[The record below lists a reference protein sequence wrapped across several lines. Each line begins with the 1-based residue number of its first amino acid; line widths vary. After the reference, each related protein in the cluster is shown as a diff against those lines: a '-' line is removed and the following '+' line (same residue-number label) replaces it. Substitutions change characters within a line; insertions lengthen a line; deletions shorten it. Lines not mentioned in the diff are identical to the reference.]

1 MTPPTRHLDLSRRQ
15 FLAAASLAAGTAVLA
30 GCAPGATPGSG
41 PQTLQFWHLLSG
53 GDGVTMSQLLQN
65 ANDAQSAYRIRPTV
79 LAWGT
84 PYYTKLAMAGAGG
97 RAPDVA
103 VMHATRTV
111 GWAPGGLLDP
121 WDLDRLAELG
131 VDASTFPAPIWEKG
145 FVGEDM
151 YSIALDAHPFVAMFN
166 TDICDAAGVLDSD
179 GRLAETASPEEFVEQ
194 LRAIGSQAGG
204 HALSYGYLGDGAQ
217 MWRLF
222 YTLYSQH
229 GAPIELP
236 AGGPAVIDKDAAV
249 ESLSFVRTLLDG
261 EIAATQADYGTAVAE
276 FATGQSGMLF
286 TGVWELRTMQNAK
299 LPFDATMI
307 PTLYG
312 TPAVYADSHSFVLP
326 HQTNAD
332 PVRRDLTYRFVA
344 DMLKGSFGWAEAGHV
359 PAFLPVTESSE
370 YDDLLPQA
378 HYAEAAKH
386 VVYDPTAWFTGSGS
400 NFQGEF
406 GAAVQGVL
414 LNGDDPAAAID
425 RFERRVNTFLRQPNP
440 ADPEGTF
447 ES

>member
-1 MTPPTRHLDLSRRQ
+1 MTPPLDLSRRQ
-15 FLAAASLAAGTAVLA
+15 FLTAASLTAAAALLA
-30 GCAPGATPGSG
+30 GCAPGATPGAG

-53 GDGVTMSQLLQN
+53 GDGVTMSQLLQKV
-65 ANDAQSAYRIRPTV
+65 NDAQDAFRIRPTV

-103 VMHATRTV
+103 IMHATRTV

-121 WDLDRLAELG
+121 WDLARLEELG
-131 VDASTFPAPIWEKG
+131 IDASTFPKPIWEKG
-145 FVGEDM
+145 FVGEQM
-151 YSIALDAHPFVAMFN
+151 FSIALDAHPFVAMFN

-179 GRLAETASPEEFVEQ
+179 GALQETTSPEAFLEQ
-194 LRAIGSQAGG
+194 LRAIGGQASG

-229 GAPIELP
+229 GSPIELP
-236 AGGPAVIDKDAAV
+236 PGGKAVIDKDVAV
-249 ESLSFVRTLLDG
+249 ESLTFMRTLLDG
-261 EIAATQADYGTAVAE
+261 EIAAAQADYGTAVAE
-276 FATGQSGMLF
+276 FSTGKSGMLF

-326 HQTNAD
+326 HQTHAD
-332 PVRRDLTYRFVA
+332 KAKRDLTYQFVA
-344 DMLKGSFGWAEAGHV
+344 DMLKGSFGWAEAGHI
-359 PAFLPVTESSE
+359 PAFLPVTESPE
-370 YDDLLPQA
+370 YADLVPQA

-406 GAAVQGVL
+406 GAAVQNVL
-414 LNGDDPAAAID
+414 LKGDDPVAAID
-425 RFERRVNTFLRQPNP
+425 RFEARVNTMLSQPNP

-447 ES
+447 GS

>member
-1 MTPPTRHLDLSRRQ
+1 MTPPLDLSRRQ
-15 FLAAASLAAGTAVLA
+15 FLAAASLAAGTALLA
-30 GCAPGATPGSG
+30 GCAPGAVPGSAT
-41 PQTLQFWHLLSG
+41 QTLQFWHLLSG
-53 GDGVTMSQLLQN
+53 GDGVTMSSMLDKVN
-65 ANDAQSAYRIRPTV
+65 SAQSAFRIRPTV

-103 VMHATRTV
+103 IMHATRTV

-131 VDASTFPAPIWEKG
+131 VDDSTFPTPIWEKG
-145 FVGEDM
+145 FVGENM
-151 YSIALDAHPFVAMFN
+151 YSVALDAHPFVLMFN
-166 TDICDAAGVLDSD
+166 TDVCDAAGVLDSD
-179 GRLAETASPEEFVEQ
+179 GRLQETNSPEEFLDQ
-194 LRAIGSQAGG
+194 LRTVSGAASG

-222 YTLYSQH
+222 YGLYAQH
-229 GAPIELP
+229 GLAIELP
-236 AGGPAVIDKDAAV
+236 VGGTAVIDKDAAV
-249 ESLSFVRTLLDG
+249 ESLTFMQTLLDG
-261 EIAATQADYGTAVAE
+261 EIAAAQNDYGSAIAE
-276 FATGQSGMLF
+276 FATGKSGMLM
-286 TGVWELRTMQNAK
+286 TGVWELRTMQAAE

-332 PVRRDLTYRFVA
+332 PARRDLTYRFVA
-344 DMLKGSFGWAEAGHV
+344 DMLKGSFDWAEAGHI
-359 PAFLPVTESSE
+359 PAYLPVTESPE
-370 YDDLLPQA
+370 YADLIPQA
-378 HYAEAAKH
+378 HYAEAAQH

-414 LNGDDPAAAID
+414 LSGDDPAAAID
-425 RFERRVNTFLRQPNP
+425 RFEERVNTLLRQPNP

-447 ES
+447 GS

>member
-1 MTPPTRHLDLSRRQ
+1 MTPPLDLSRRQ
-15 FLAAASLAAGTAVLA
+15 FLTAASLAAGTALLA
-30 GCAPGATPGSG
+30 GCAPGAVAGSRTE
-41 PQTLQFWHLLSG
+41 TLQFWHLLSG
-53 GDGVTMSQLLQN
+53 GDGVTMSSLLDQVN
-65 ANDAQSAYRIRPTV
+65 SAQSAFRIRPTV

-103 VMHATRTV
+103 IMHATRTV
-111 GWAPGGLLDP
+111 GWAPGGLLDT
-121 WDLDRLAELG
+121 WDLDRLAALG

-145 FVGEDM
+145 FVGENM
-151 YSIALDAHPFVAMFN
+151 YSVALDAHPFIAMFN
-166 TDICDAAGVLDSD
+166 TEICDAAGALDSD
-179 GRLAETASPEEFVEQ
+179 GRLQETSSPEEFLDQ
-194 LRAIGSQAGG
+194 LRTIGGSSDG

-222 YTLYSQH
+222 YGLYAQH
-229 GAPIELP
+229 GLAIELP
-236 AGGPAVIDKDAAV
+236 VGGKAVIDKDAAV
-249 ESLSFVRTLLDG
+249 ESLTFMQTLLDG
-261 EIAATQADYGTAVAE
+261 EIAAAQADYGGAVAE
-276 FATGQSGMLF
+276 FATGKSGMLF

-332 PVRRDLTYRFVA
+332 PVRRDLTYQFVA
-344 DMLKGSFGWAEAGHV
+344 DMLKGSFGWAEAGHI
-359 PAFLPVTESSE
+359 PAFLPVTSSPE
-370 YDDLLPQA
+370 YDDLIPQA
-378 HYAEAAKH
+378 HYAEAAEH

-400 NFQGEF
+400 NFQSEF

-414 LNGDDPAAAID
+414 LSGDDPAAAIE
-425 RFERRVNTFLRQPNP
+425 RFETRVNTLLRQPNP
-440 ADPEGTF
+440 ADPEGTWK
-447 ES
+447 S

>member
-1 MTPPTRHLDLSRRQ
+1 MTPPIQPAGFSRRQ
-15 FLAAASLAAGTAVLA
+15 FLTVASLTAGSALLA
-30 GCAPGATPGSG
+30 GCAPGAATGSG

-53 GDGVTMSQLLQN
+53 GDGVTMSQLLDQ
-65 ANDAQSAYRIRPTV
+65 ANGAQGDYRIRPTV

-131 VDASTFPAPIWEKG
+131 IDDSTFPKPIWDKG
-145 FVGEDM
+145 FVGESM

-179 GRLAETASPEEFVEQ
+179 GSLQETSSPEEFLDQ
-194 LRAIGSQAGG
+194 LRTIGGSAEG

-222 YTLYSQH
+222 YTFYSQH
-229 GAPIELP
+229 GSPIELP
-236 AGGPAVIDKDAAV
+236 AGGRAVIDKDAAV
-249 ESLSFVRTLLDG
+249 ESLSLMRTLLDG
-261 EIAATQADYGTAVAE
+261 EIAAAQADYGTAVAE
-276 FATGQSGMLF
+276 FSTGKSGMLF

-326 HQTNAD
+326 HQTRPD
-332 PVRRDLTYRFVA
+332 PVKRDLAYRFVA

-370 YDDLLPQA
+370 YDDLIPQA

-406 GAAVQGVL
+406 GAAVQNVL
-414 LNGDDPAAAID
+414 LTGADPVAAID
-425 RFERRVNTFLRQPNP
+425 RFESRVNALLSRPNP

-447 ES
+447 AS

>member
-1 MTPPTRHLDLSRRQ
+1 MTPPLDLSRRQ
-15 FLAAASLAAGTAVLA
+15 FLTAASLTAAGLLT
-30 GCAPGATPGSG
+30 GCAPGSTPGTG

-53 GDGVTMSQLLQN
+53 GDGVTMSQLLQKV
-65 ANDAQSAYRIRPTV
+65 NDAQNAFRIRPTV

-103 VMHATRTV
+103 IMHATRTV

-121 WDLDRLAELG
+121 WDLDRLADLG
-131 VDASTFPAPIWEKG
+131 VDDSTFPKPIWEKG
-145 FVGEDM
+145 FVGEQM
-151 YSIALDAHPFVAMFN
+151 FSVALDAHPFVAMFN

-179 GRLAETASPEEFVEQ
+179 GALQQTTSPEEFLEQ
-194 LRAIGSQAGG
+194 LRAIGGQASG

-229 GAPIELP
+229 GSPIELP
-236 AGGPAVIDKDAAV
+236 AGGKAVMDKDVAV
-249 ESLSFVRTLLDG
+249 ESLSFMRTLLDG
-261 EIAATQADYGTAVAE
+261 EIAAAQADYGTAVAE
-276 FATGQSGMLF
+276 FSTGKSGMLF

-326 HQTNAD
+326 HQTHAD
-332 PVRRDLTYRFVA
+332 PVKRDLTYQFVA
-344 DMLKGSFGWAEAGHV
+344 DMLKGSFGWAEAGHI
-359 PAFLPVTESSE
+359 PAFLPVTESPD
-370 YDDLLPQA
+370 YADLLPQA

-406 GAAVQGVL
+406 GAAVQNVL
-414 LNGDDPAAAID
+414 LKGDDPVAAID
-425 RFERRVNTFLRQPNP
+425 RFEERVNTMLAQPNP

-447 ES
+447 GS